1 MNDGRTYNMHQC
13 EDVVPDAFPMV
24 AHHGTVH
31 HDEHLAVI
39 VKNIIV
45 TIMIVC
51 VGLQT
56 LEVTETPPHTP
67 PPSLS
72 AKAAL

>member
-24 AHHGTVH
+24 AHHGAVH
-31 HDEHLAVI
+31 HDEHLSVV

-45 TIMIVC
+45 TIIIITIIIITIIISTIIMTTSC
-51 VGLQT
+51 A
-56 LEVTETPPHTP
+56 P
-67 PPSLS
+67 
-72 AKAAL
+72 